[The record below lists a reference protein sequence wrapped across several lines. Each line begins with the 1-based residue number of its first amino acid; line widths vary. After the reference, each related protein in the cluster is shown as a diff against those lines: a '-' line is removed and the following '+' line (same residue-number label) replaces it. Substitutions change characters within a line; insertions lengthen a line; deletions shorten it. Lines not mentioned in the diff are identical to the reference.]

1 MRRWQGEHGGDGGG
15 NEVSSAWG
23 GVLPQ
28 DKQAKGVPLTTAS
41 TSQQGGHCSVKP
53 GFALSYSENGGNMPR
68 SAKSSML

>member
-1 MRRWQGEHGGDGGG
+1 MRCLLM
-15 NEVSSAWG
+15 G

-28 DKQAKGVPLTTAS
+28 DKQGNGGPPFTMAS

-53 GFALSYSENGGNMPR
+53 GFARSYSENGGNMPR